1 MMVWMWVE
9 ILRPAVLSLVIVYL
23 INGSWMNSVV
33 VSIHPLRC
41 GSAIVFRWWGLS
53 EVRCGGEGLVLHGVW
68 HVLESAKDLF
78 LAVDPPGQHE
88 LPCVQYGMAC

>member
-1 MMVWMWVE
+1 
-9 ILRPAVLSLVIVYL
+9 
-23 INGSWMNSVV
+23 
-33 VSIHPLRC
+33 
-41 GSAIVFRWWGLS
+41 VFRCWGLS

-68 HVLESAKDLF
+68 NVLESAKDLF